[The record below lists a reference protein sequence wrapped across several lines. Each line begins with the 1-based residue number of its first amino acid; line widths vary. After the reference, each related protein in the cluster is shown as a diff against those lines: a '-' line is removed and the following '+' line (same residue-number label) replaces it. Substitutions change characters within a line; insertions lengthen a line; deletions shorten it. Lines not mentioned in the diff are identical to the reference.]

1 MTRKLILIGAMVAG
15 TVLSACQAGS
25 ERLAFEGNYYRAK
38 VAKVDGQRDVFTV
51 TVRDV
56 AQSLSGAREAG
67 RHEAVSYCVGT
78 YGSSDIDWVVGPDTP
93 DLRVVD
99 NTIVFRGTCPQ

>member
-1 MTRKLILIGAMVAG
+1 MTKKMFLIGTLVA
-15 TVLSACQAGS
+15 TTAVAACQAGS
-25 ERLAFEGNYYRAK
+25 ERVAFDGKYFRTK
-38 VAKVDGQRDVFTV
+38 VAKVDGKRDVFTV

-56 AQSLSGAREAG
+56 AQSVAGAREAG

-93 DLRVVD
+93 ELRIVD
-99 NTIVFRGTCPQ
+99 NAIVFQGTCPQ